1 MREKILDKYGEIKEV
16 EENGLNL
23 YLQEMWYVKRRMEA
37 IRTIALK
44 EKTTSFPV
52 TNIEFMTL
60 QIRKIIEHIAMGNL
74 IANKELYEEYSVR
87 FSDNWNA
94 KYIFRD
100 LERLNPK
107 FYPEPVKTDST
118 KGVEEWMDIDK
129 DYLTKDDAIKIYE
142 KCSGLMHASNP
153 YGSQVDVNFYQEK
166 MPIWYN
172 KIMNLLNQ
180 HLVHMVDGE
189 HVFFIT
195 MNGNGNPKGYKFER
209 VDE

>member
-1 MREKILDKYGEIKEV
+1 M

-44 EKTTSFPV
+44 ERTTLFPI

-74 IANKELYEEYSVR
+74 IANKELYEEYSAK
-87 FSDNWNA
+87 FSSHWNA
-94 KYIFRD
+94 RYIFRD
-100 LERLNPK
+100 LERFNSK
-107 FYPEPVKTDST
+107 FYPEPVKSDNT
-118 KGVEEWMDIDK
+118 KEVGEWITIDE
-129 DYLTKDDAIKIYE
+129 DYLTINDAIKIYE
-142 KCSGLMHASNP
+142 KCGGLLHASNP
-153 YGSQVDVNFYQEK
+153 YGSQINANYYQEK
-166 MPIWYN
+166 MPIWYK

-180 HLVHMVDGE
+180 HLIHMVDGE
-189 HVFFIT
+189 HIFFIT
-195 MNGNGNPKGYKFER
+195 MNGDGNPQGYEFER